1 MKEKNFPKHRNAA
14 LAGLLFF
21 LAGSIIL
28 MGIITAEIFYPPGY
42 STANSEISDLGAT
55 RPPGSVSY
63 QPSASIFNATM
74 VIGGLLLIGASL
86 FLYKA
91 LNSGIVP
98 LFSLLLGTGVLG
110 VGIFPGNNAFL
121 HPLFAL
127 CAFLSG
133 GLAQLASV
141 RVVPSPFRYLFGV
154 LGLTTLTFLF
164 FSPFFIPVL
173 GDGGTERFVAYPV
186 IVWMTGFGGF
196 LIGEAERSWTSP

>member
-1 MKEKNFPKHRNAA
+1 MGENSNPEHRNAA
-14 LAGLLFF
+14 RAGLLLF

-74 VIGGLLLIGASL
+74 IIGGLLLIGASI
-86 FLYKA
+86 FLYRG
-91 LNSGIVP
+91 LNSRIVP

-127 CAFLSG
+127 CAFISG
-133 GLAQLASV
+133 GLVQLASV
-141 RVVPSPFRYLFGV
+141 RVAPSPFRFLFAV
-154 LGLTTLTFLF
+154 LGLTTLIFLF
-164 FSPFFIPVL
+164 FSPSFIPVL

-186 IVWMTGFGGF
+186 IIWMTGFGGY
-196 LIGEAERSWTSP
+196 LIGEAKRS